1 MAQRPNRLASRFSA
15 PKFLVAARLFAPRHW
30 SSWLVVGVTWLLGK
44 LPSRTQGGLAVW
56 LAERLAGSG
65 NSRIAVVRRN
75 LELCFPEL
83 PEPTRRQLLRDHL
96 HSVVLL
102 GFDLLNLIWGSRA
115 KLLGNSRI
123 EGREHLDHA
132 LAAGEPLLLVS
143 GHFTSFIP
151 ALAALS
157 EIVPFHVVYRRMDN
171 PVLEQQLYQRG
182 VRKFPIAPIHRKEIR
197 RMLQELGDSGV
208 VAILPDQDFGLNR
221 GVFVPFFGIQTA
233 TITAIPQYA
242 AQSGARVLLF
252 SSWRE
257 GDSVV
262 VKFEPVLEHYPS
274 GDDIADT
281 HRWSNWLETQV
292 RHHPADYFWLHKRFK
307 TQPSG
312 EPDRYRRRSATSG

>member
-1 MAQRPNRLASRFSA
+1 MAQRSKRFA
-15 PKFLVAARLFAPRHW
+15 PGRFAPRLFAPRLFAPRYW
-30 SSWLVVGVTWLLGK
+30 PSWLAVGVTWLLGK
-44 LPSRTQGGLAVW
+44 LPLRGQRSLASW
-56 LAERLAGSG
+56 LADRLADSG

-83 PEPTRRQLLRDHL
+83 SEPERRQLARDHL

-102 GFDLLNLIWGSRA
+102 GFDLLNLIWGSRD
-115 KLLGNSRI
+115 KLLGTSRI
-123 EGREHLDHA
+123 EGREHLDAA
-132 LAAGEPLLLVS
+132 LAAGAPLLLVT
-143 GHFTSFIP
+143 GHFTTFLT

-157 EIVPFHVVYRRMDN
+157 EITPFHVVYRRMDN

-182 VRKFPIAPIHRKEIR
+182 ARKFPLVPIHRKEIR
-197 RMLQELGDSGV
+197 RMLRELGESGV

-221 GVFVPFFGIQTA
+221 GVFVPFFGIATA

-257 GDSVV
+257 GDGVV
-262 VKFEPVLEHYPS
+262 IKLEPMLEHYPS
-274 GDDIADT
+274 GDDVADT
-281 HRWSNWLETQV
+281 HRWSDWLEAQV

-307 TQPSG
+307 TQPPG
-312 EPDRYRRRSATSG
+312 EPDRYRQRAPAHD